1 MNTRTLKI
9 TQSTRSSLE
18 VYVFNKDIQLEGK
31 RPAWL
36 GQLYYNLIDHSI
48 NSTMIC
54 FDMMYYI
61 ILYSPGASGRVCVAG
76 LLALAQLAG
85 VGRSRSGTWYTVN
98 VQTKNL

>member
-1 MNTRTLKI
+1 
-9 TQSTRSSLE
+9 
-18 VYVFNKDIQLEGK
+18 
-31 RPAWL
+31 
-36 GQLYYNLIDHSI
+36 
-48 NSTMIC
+48 MIC